1 VLVLS
6 MAALVGTAGLASL
19 RGEDSCSDRFTRE
32 ESSTVQASQALS
44 LWPPGVAC
52 QLIPDD
58 GRLVDEVD
66 RSAWGFLALVT
77 LEIGLIAGVVR
88 SPTTI
93 PLALRAASI
102 ATAGLP
108 LGALAACGSARSPA
122 RRCRSSIS
130 SGPRPGSSSIA
141 ACAAWAATTGAGPT
155 ACSASSSLP
164 RRPFRPLRLG
174 ALQDPLAHAMTVV
187 LVAGGAE
194 LRKRLRTR
202 SDSFSPP
209 VSA

>member
-1 VLVLS
+1 

-58 GRLVDEVD
+58 GHLVDEVD

-93 PLALRAASI
+93 PLALRTASI

-130 SGPRPGSSSIA
+130 RARGRV
-141 ACAAWAATTGAGPT
+141 
-155 ACSASSSLP
+155 
-164 RRPFRPLRLG
+164 RRR
-174 ALQDPLAHAMTVV
+174 
-187 LVAGGAE
+187 
-194 LRKRLRTR
+194 
-202 SDSFSPP
+202 SPP
-209 VSA
+209 VPHGPQRQAPGRRLLGLVLAPASTVLGLFVWAPSRVRLPMR